1 MRIFAPSLCPLVCG
15 EGRRKPMKEERSGI
29 QKILWV
35 AALMMFATMGV
46 MAQNEN
52 QSNLTG
58 SPYSRYGLGR
68 LGTVGNAATRSMGGL
83 GTALRT
89 SAFTNL
95 ANPASLTA
103 IDTLTMI
110 FDIGLNA
117 EWAHFSEDGS
127 HETSW
132 NAGFDYMSFQ
142 FPLWNRF
149 AMSMALTPYS
159 AVGYE
164 YGALHS
170 EAIDS
175 QISPNDTLR
184 YTSTYNG
191 MGGLQKISAGL
202 GWTPYRSKRQEL
214 NVGADFG
221 FIYGTVSHGGLIY
234 INSGQGQSTIATR
247 SFQARGF
254 DATIGLQYTYRTAP
268 EHLLTLGATFSPKM
282 HLGID
287 AEVEKY
293 SNTDTLSIRTG
304 HSLGTPLKA
313 SAGVTYQIGRKLTAG
328 IDCSFENWAD
338 VPGLDANLQ
347 KGDGFYQNVTRLA
360 AGLEYQPAV
369 YDQNYFRVCR
379 YRAGLAAKN
388 SYVEVYGSQNWE
400 YTASVGIG
408 FPVGA
413 FSGRR
418 SLVNLT
424 LEYTRLQPKSSQMLC
439 EDYVNLSF
447 GFTFN
452 EVMFFRG
459 KLR

>member
-1 MRIFAPSLCPLVCG
+1 MWLAAAMML
-15 EGRRKPMKEERSGI
+15 
-29 QKILWV
+29 
-35 AALMMFATMGV
+35 AALGAV
-46 MAQNEN
+46 AQNEN

-58 SPYSRYGLGR
+58 SPYSRYGLGK
-68 LGTVGNAATRSMGGL
+68 LGTVGNAATRGMGGL
-83 GTALRT
+83 GIGLRT

-110 FDIGLNA
+110 FDVGLNA
-117 EWAHFSEDGS
+117 EWAHFSEDGR

-142 FPLWNRF
+142 FPLWSRF

-164 YGALHS
+164 YGALS
-170 EAIDS
+170 REAIDS

-191 MGGLQKISAGL
+191 TGGLQKISAGL
-202 GWTPYRSKRQEL
+202 GWTAYRSKRQEL

-221 FIYGTVSHGGLIY
+221 FIYGTVSHGGLVY
-234 INSGQGQSTIATR
+234 ISSGQGHSTIATR

-254 DATIGLQYTYRTAP
+254 DATLGLQYTRRLTP
-268 EHLLTLGATFSPKM
+268 ERLLTVGAAFSPKM

-293 SNTDTLSIRTG
+293 SNTDTVRIVAG
-304 HSLGTPLKA
+304 HSLGTPLKFA
-313 SAGVTYQIGRKLTAG
+313 AGATYQIDRKLTAG
-328 IDCSFENWAD
+328 FDYTFENWAD
-338 VPGLDANLQ
+338 VPGLDSNLR
-347 KGDGFYQNVTRLA
+347 KGEGLYKNVTKLA
-360 AGLEYQPAV
+360 AGVEYRPAV
-369 YDQNYFRVCR
+369 YAQNYFKVCR
-379 YRAGLAAKN
+379 YRAGLSARN
-388 SYVEVYGSQNWE
+388 SYVEIYGSQNWE

-408 FPVGA
+408 LPVGA
-413 FSGRR
+413 LTGRR

-424 LEYTRLQPKSSQMLC
+424 LEYTRLQPNRTGMLA